1 MHGSKGKN
9 GQTFVQIIKRKPGNW
24 VSFNIVVALGTVI
37 FVSFTCHG
45 TVGSMRKGRPT
56 EMPENWGKIQSLLS
70 IHILIFFRSTS
81 CLQDLGL

>member
-37 FVSFTCHG
+37 FVPFTCHG
-45 TVGSMRKGRPT
+45 
-56 EMPENWGKIQSLLS
+56 N
-70 IHILIFFRSTS
+70 
-81 CLQDLGL
+81 